1 MNGQRIKQMPAAYR
15 PRERLLEV
23 GPGALALRELL
34 AILFRTGSKGRSALD
49 LADDLLKDHPNI
61 GALTRCS
68 LGDLVRIRGIGKTKA
83 VQLAAALE
91 LAARAGREAV
101 GDRERMD
108 APDLVVAYLGP
119 RLRAERVEVLKVLL
133 LDTRLRLIHE
143 VEISRGTINESVAHP
158 REIFREAILRS
169 AYAVI
174 VVHNHPSGDPA
185 PSTADT
191 RITRRLAEVAVLHE
205 IKLIDH
211 IIIGAPS
218 ENGPGYFSF
227 REAGLL

>member
-1 MNGQRIKQMPAAYR
+1 MPAEYR
-15 PRERLLEV
+15 PRERLLQV
-23 GPGALALRELL
+23 GASALALRELL
-34 AILFRTGSKGRSALD
+34 AIIFRTGSKGRSALD

-61 GALTRCS
+61 SALTRCGV
-68 LGDLVRIRGIGKTKA
+68 GDLVRIRGIGKTKA
-83 VQLAAALE
+83 IQLAAALE

-101 GDRERMD
+101 VDRERMD
-108 APDLVVAYLGP
+108 APDLVVAHFGA
-119 RLRAERVEVLKVLL
+119 RFRAERVEVLKALL

-143 VEISRGTINESVAHP
+143 AEISRGTINESVAHP

-174 VVHNHPSGDPA
+174 VVHNHPSGDPT
-185 PSTADT
+185 PSHADM
-191 RITRRLAEVAVLHE
+191 RITRKLAEVASIHD

-218 ENGPGYFSF
+218 PNGPGYYSF